1 VRNYATIAG
10 VSAVLV
16 LTLPVVPRGQVH
28 AADASYQSIDGAHLK
43 TYVEAQTAI
52 SRDYRDH
59 GHPQFWGR
67 IIGTQADSENARWLT
82 ERFRAIG
89 LSDVHEQPFDLPPQ
103 WMPQAWNVTAT
114 AGTQTFQL
122 TSAQPTHRGVA
133 TPTGGLDL
141 EAVDVGFATDAD
153 LARQDLKGKAV
164 FFYSTDFQ
172 SRHSTISHG
181 AVKRI
186 TDNGAA
192 AIFITLLIPGNMHF
206 QFYPVGSTVP
216 TFALGNEDGL
226 KMRDAITEA
235 ATKGGHARVKLAFD
249 VSMTPNLKTSTVWG
263 TLPGAT
269 DETVIVVAHRDGWF
283 EGANDNASGV
293 ATMLGIAEYFA
304 KIPQAQRRR
313 TLVFLGTSG
322 HHDGTAESGTWLS
335 QHPETFAKTALLI
348 NCEHTAA
355 SLLIS
360 SNNSVIQM
368 ASEESPMSWYV
379 GGSAKLMDIVTNAYR
394 AFDVKLMSRPAQN
407 AAGEIGRIQNLAPSM
422 QLIDTGLYWHSD
434 KETADLIPASGLQAV
449 TRAYAKVIADI
460 GALSIQ
466 DLQRP
471 HK

>member
-1 VRNYATIAG
+1 VRRYLTIGGIGASF
-10 VSAVLV
+10 VLALSAA
-16 LTLPVVPRGQVH
+16 PRGQGH
-28 AADASYQSIDGAHLK
+28 SGDGSYQSIDGAHLK

-52 SRDYRDH
+52 SRNYRDH

-67 IIGTQADSENARWLT
+67 IIGTEADADNAHWLM
-82 ERFRAIG
+82 ERFNAIG

-103 WMPQAWNVTAT
+103 WMPQSWSVTASG
-114 AGTQTFQL
+114 AGKTLQL
-122 TSAQPTHRGVA
+122 SSAQPTHRGVA
-133 TPTGGLDL
+133 TPAGGLDV

-186 TDNGAA
+186 TDKGAA

-216 TFALGNEDGL
+216 TFALGSDDGL
-226 KMRDAITEA
+226 KVRDAITDA
-235 ATKGGHARVKLAFD
+235 AAAGGRVRVKLNLD

-263 TLPGAT
+263 TLPGTT

-293 ATMLGIAEYFA
+293 ATMLGLAEHFA
-304 KIPQAQRRR
+304 KIPRAQRKR

-355 SLLIS
+355 NLLIS
-360 SNNSVIQM
+360 SNNSVIQT
-368 ASEESPMSWYV
+368 ASEESPMSWYI
-379 GGSAKLMDIVTNAYR
+379 GGSAKLTAVVTNAYR
-394 AFDVKLMSRPAQN
+394 TFDVKLMSRPAQN

-449 TRAYAKVIADI
+449 TRAYAKVITDI
-460 GALSIQ
+460 EPLSLS

-471 HK
+471 AK